1 MHNLPRGV
9 KRARPL
15 DDNGDYERHL
25 FNSRYHSQTMG
36 LIPGSAQAPALPSTP
51 ILINFAKKRCT
62 DKQAVQEVQ
71 CAIDAARLTLVTL
84 CSRAGMAA
92 RSSSASKPLTI
103 RIPARA
109 RPSCSSKP
117 ALAQLRDERPNYDSQ
132 TGLLTRGFSYSTTL
146 LWQSG
151 LPLEATP
158 KIRLRVPAYLR
169 MLRAMSKLEVAVT
182 RSRKAGLL

>member
-1 MHNLPRGV
+1 
-9 KRARPL
+9 
-15 DDNGDYERHL
+15 
-25 FNSRYHSQTMG
+25 MG

-71 CAIDAARLTLVTL
+71 CAIDAAHLTLVTL

-117 ALAQLRDERPNYDSQ
+117 ALAQLRDEKPNYDSQ

>member
-1 MHNLPRGV
+1 
-9 KRARPL
+9 
-15 DDNGDYERHL
+15 
-25 FNSRYHSQTMG
+25 MG

-71 CAIDAARLTLVTL
+71 CAIDAAHLTLVTL

-92 RSSSASKPLTI
+92 QSSSASKPLTI

-117 ALAQLRDERPNYDSQ
+117 ALAQLRDEKPNYDSQ